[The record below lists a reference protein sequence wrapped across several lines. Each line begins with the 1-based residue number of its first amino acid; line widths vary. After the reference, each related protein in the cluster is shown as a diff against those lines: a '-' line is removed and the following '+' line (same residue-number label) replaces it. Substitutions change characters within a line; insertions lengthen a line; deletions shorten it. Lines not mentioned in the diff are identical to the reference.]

1 MVDKLKSLPYSKIV
15 TYSVLVAV
23 FAALL
28 DIALNFSGLSL
39 FWVAAYTFVL
49 SLVVQLVTAA
59 ARNYY
64 YSKKVKATVVF

>member
-1 MVDKLKSLPYSKIV
+1 LKSLPFFKIV
-15 TYSVLVAV
+15 TYSVLVVV

-49 SLVVQLVTAA
+49 SLVVQLVTAV

-64 YSKKVKATVVF
+64 YSKKAS